1 MPNMSL
7 EQISERLSPF
17 RNGSVL
23 RLLSIK
29 RINNGKLILEDKWQ
43 DKESIGYPLQNRI
56 GT

>member
-23 RLLSIK
+23 RLLSIN
-29 RINNGKLILEDKWQ
+29 RINNGKLILEDKWR